1 MKLRFGTPEEAGMSG
16 ERIAALHG
24 LADRLFAERVTPA
37 QVYVTARKGIIT
49 AYRAVGQLTPEPD
62 SPPLEVSALF
72 PLCSMTKVYTAAAV
86 MILVEQG
93 LIGLNRPVA
102 DYIPEFQG
110 EGKDAVRLHH
120 LLTHTSGIRPEDLW
134 EHMEK
139 AAATAVIPPCEE
151 NENPKIHR
159 DIYLG
164 SSVPLARKPG
174 EVMSYLGFGYDLLG
188 DIIRRVS
195 GLSYPEFMRRHIF
208 QPLGMNDTYFNV
220 PLSERHRI
228 VRRAP
233 EDACAEWLERDG
245 FIESESAAGGLYST
259 AMDAAIFV
267 QMFLNQGEYGGVRIL
282 SPISVREMTRNHIP
296 GVASEYRNEYFP
308 EAYWGYGWGINGT
321 KKDGGDL
328 FSAEAYSHWGAA
340 GVFFVVDPAYELV
353 SVYLT
358 VERDLQKPFKNMYTD
373 YFNNVLLSSITQ
385 I

>member
-1 MKLRFGTPEEAGMSG
+1 MSG

-24 LADRLFAERVTPA
+24 LADRLFADRVTPA
-37 QVYVTARKGIIT
+37 QAYVTARRGIII
-49 AYRAVGQLTPEPD
+49 AQRAVGQLTPEPD
-62 SPPLEVSALF
+62 SPSLEENALF
-72 PLCSMTKVYTAAAV
+72 PLCSMTKVYTAAAI

-110 EGKDAVRLHH
+110 EGKEEVRLHH

-139 AAATAVIPPCEE
+139 AASTADIPPCEE
-151 NENPKIHR
+151 NQNPHAHR
-159 DIYLG
+159 NIFLG
-164 SSVPLARKPG
+164 CSVPLARKPG
-174 EVMSYLGFGYDLLG
+174 EVMAYLGFGYELLG

-195 GLSYPEFMRRHIF
+195 GLSYPEFMSRHILE
-208 QPLGMNDTYFNV
+208 PLGMNDTYFNV

-233 EDACAEWLERDG
+233 EDACAEWLERDSC
-245 FIESESAAGGLYST
+245 IESESAAGGLYST
-259 AMDAAIFV
+259 AMDAAIFA

-282 SPISVREMTRNHIP
+282 SPVSVREMTRNHIP

-340 GVFFVVDPAYELV
+340 GVFFVVDPVYELV
-353 SVYLT
+353 SVYFT

-373 YFNNVLLSSITQ
+373 YFNNVLLSAIVKM
-385 I
+385 